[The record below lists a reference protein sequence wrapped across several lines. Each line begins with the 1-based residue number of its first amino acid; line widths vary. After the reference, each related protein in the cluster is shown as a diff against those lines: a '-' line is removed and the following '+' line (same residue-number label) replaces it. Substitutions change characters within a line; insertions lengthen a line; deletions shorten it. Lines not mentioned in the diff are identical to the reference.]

1 MYFSVLGFGA
11 GLVILLLLAFGVLQW
26 LQVPAGN
33 FVDWII
39 GAASF
44 WWLLAITTVPWNI
57 HFDAKQVIA
66 EADVSAEKGIAVE
79 QAKINYAQMVA
90 RRSLWVAIALHVL
103 SAIGLYILS
112 ATGISTVGYVS
123 SGAAL
128 LLTALRPAIEA
139 YQYLSIRLAMIR
151 QDFKYPRDDIQ
162 DVLQRLGQ
170 LESGIETI
178 NSQLDREDP
187 RSWATAT
194 ERQLD
199 ALRQDLNRL
208 ASAQE
213 ELKIANQTD
222 HQRLA
227 REAEQAIARLSSDA
241 QFLDHVREIIRFF
254 KAA

>member
-11 GLVILLLLAFGVLQW
+11 GLVLLLLVAFGVLQW
-26 LQVPAGN
+26 LQVPAGS
-33 FVDWII
+33 FVDWVI

-66 EADVSAEKGIAVE
+66 EAAVSAENGIVVE
-79 QAKINYAQMVA
+79 PEKLGYARVVA
-90 RRSLWVAIALHVL
+90 QRSLWVAIALHAL
-103 SAIGLYILS
+103 SALGLYTLS
-112 ATGISTVGYVS
+112 ATGISNVGYVS

-128 LLTALRPAIEA
+128 LLTALRPAIEV
-139 YQYLSIRLAMIR
+139 YRYLSFRLAMIR

-162 DVLQRLGQ
+162 DVLSRLAETESSLETLNAQ
-170 LESGIETI
+170 L
-178 NSQLDREDP
+178 SQSDP
-187 RSWATAT
+187 RSWAVTV
-194 ERQLD
+194 ERRLE

-213 ELKIANQTD
+213 ELKITNQAD

-227 REAEQAIARLSSDA
+227 REAEQTMARLSADT